1 MNGTSIIAK
10 ISMSLTRYV
19 TTGAGPDETVS
30 RAVSNRP
37 TLRVIISEMSDYL
50 GYVRMEDGLINK

>member
-1 MNGTSIIAK
+1 MSGTSIIAK

-19 TTGAGPDETVS
+19 TSDAGPDEIVS

-37 TLRVIISEMSDYL
+37 TLWVIISEMSDYL
-50 GYVRMEDGLINK
+50 GYVRKEDG